1 MCLNNSCHHNQPM
14 KINDHEIAAELKK
27 NPEKGFRLLMS
38 RFKEP
43 VYWHIRRIVVSHYDA
58 QDASQET
65 FLRVYR
71 SFDDLRNK
79 DSLTAWIY
87 RIATNEALR
96 LLRLRAPDTTP
107 IDSSGE
113 DVVSLRADEYFDYSD
128 LEAVRLQKA
137 INTLPPRQKL
147 AFTLRYYDE
156 LNYNEIA
163 EVMDSTVAN
172 AKMSYHIAKNKI
184 IDYMNSND

>member
-96 LLRLRAPDTTP
+96 LLRLRTPDTTP